1 MSDSIH
7 QDTKGTMAA
16 DEVEL
21 ARMGYK
27 QELHRELG
35 LMQASGRVSFNNF
48 GVSFSIISVITGIP
62 SLFLYGLNT
71 GGPAVM
77 VWGWV
82 VVSFF
87 TTLVGLAMAEV
98 CSAHPTS
105 GGPYF
110 WAAML
115 SEPKNAPLASWIT
128 GWFNLLG
135 QVAVTTGISFACA
148 TFLSTL
154 CTIKTDFVPTAHTTI
169 GIYAAVLV
177 AQGKSQSRTINTFGV
192 RLLHY
197 LNNISVW
204 WHAVGTFSLV
214 VAILAKAPTHQSGTF
229 VFKTF
234 LDNTSADPNNGWGER
249 ASHAYVAVIGI
260 LMAQYTLT
268 GFDASAHMTEETK
281 NAAMSGSIGIVMA
294 IGVSAILGWFLLL
307 GLLFSI
313 QDLDTTLASG
323 TGQPVTQIF
332 LDTVGENG
340 AIVLMIIVIGA
351 MFFCGT
357 FSITSNSR
365 MVWGLPV
372 QKSWITIVGLILQ
385 MFAFA
390 RDGGI
395 PGHKFFNYVNVRW
408 KSPIRTVWL
417 ACFLSFCLGLPSLGS
432 SVAFSAATS
441 IATIGLYISYVRA
454 YIRVGVFS
462 KPLPGNSNRPAGSL
476 SRKVR
481 PWPFH
486 LGAFSYPVA
495 LTAVIWIAFIAIVF
509 ILPQINPVTS
519 QTFNYAIVAVGIVI
533 VYSVGF
539 WLLSARK
546 WFTGPVKQIAAE
558 EMGIN
563 VMEPATAL
571 KFEQEKEKQAKS

>member
-1 MSDSIH
+1 MS
-7 QDTKGTMAA
+7 TAEPA
-16 DEVEL
+16 DEKAGLEDTSIPGAEGDEAEL

-27 QELHRELG
+27 QELKRELG
-35 LMQASGRVSFNNF
+35 LLQNF

-82 VVSFF
+82 IVASA
-87 TTLVGLAMAEV
+87 TMLVGLAMAEV

-148 TFLSTL
+148 NFISTVATFGT
-154 CTIKTDFVPTAHTTI
+154 TFTPTPNTTI
-169 GIYAAVLV
+169 GVYAAILV
-177 AQGKSQSRTINTFGV
+177 AQGLINTFGV
-192 RLLHY
+192 HLLKY

-204 WHAVGTFSLV
+204 WHAVGTTSLV
-214 VAILAKAPTHQSGTF
+214 IAILARAPRHQSAEF
-229 VFKTF
+229 VFRTF
-234 LDNTSADPNNGWGER
+234 IDGTGVNGNEGWGVR
-249 ASHAYVAVIGI
+249 ASHAYVCIIGM

-268 GFDASAHMTEETK
+268 GFDASAHMTEETH
-281 NAAMSGSIGIVMA
+281 NAAMAGSIGIVMA
-294 IGVSAILGWFLLL
+294 IGVSAILGWFLIL

-313 QDLDTTLASG
+313 QDLDSTIASP
-323 TGQPVTQIF
+323 TGEPVAQIF
-332 LDTVGENG
+332 LDTVGERG
-340 AIVLMIIVIGA
+340 AIVLMVIVIGA

-365 MVWGLPV
+365 M
-372 QKSWITIVGLILQ
+372 

-395 PGHKFFNYVNVRW
+395 PGHSFFKRVDAKRG
-408 KSPIRTVWL
+408 SPVRTVWL
-417 ACFLSFCLGLPSLGS
+417 ACTLSFLLALPSLGS

-441 IATIGLYISYVRA
+441 IATIGLYISYAIPVALRVVYRKRFVR
-454 YIRVGVFS
+454 G
-462 KPLPGNSNRPAGSL
+462 
-476 SRKVR
+476 
-481 PWPFH
+481 PFH
-486 LGAFSYPVA
+486 LGVFSMPIA
-495 LTAVIWIAFIAIVF
+495 IAAVSWIGCIAIVF
-509 ILPQINPVTS
+509 LLPQANPVDS
-519 QTFNYAIVAVGIVI
+519 QTLNYAVVAVGIVI

-539 WLLSARK
+539 WLISARK
-546 WFTGPVKQIAAE
+546 WFTGPVRQISAE
-558 EMGIN
+558 EMG
-563 VMEPATAL
+563 MSKDPASGAS
-571 KFEQEKEKQAKS
+571 AKLGGSTSDI

>member
-1 MSDSIH
+1 MSDSMQH
-7 QDTKGTMAA
+7 ETKGNGLAA

-27 QELHRELG
+27 QELNRELG
-35 LMQASGRVSFNNF
+35 LMQNF
-48 GVSFSIISVITGIP
+48 GVSFSIISVITGVP

-82 VVSFF
+82 VVSLF
-87 TTLVGLAMAEV
+87 TLLVGLAMAEV

-148 TFLSTL
+148 TFISTASTL
-154 CTIKTDFVPTAHTTI
+154 KTDFVPTANTNI
-169 GIYAAVLV
+169 GIYAAVLI
-177 AQGKSQSRTINTFGV
+177 AQGTINTFGV
-192 RLLHY
+192 HLLHY

-234 LDNTSADPNNGWGER
+234 LDGTGGWGDR
-249 ASHAYVAVIGI
+249 ASHAYVVVVGI

-294 IGVSAILGWFLLL
+294 IGVSAILGWFLIL

-313 QDLDTTLASG
+313 QDLDATLASE

-340 AIVLMIIVIGA
+340 AIVLMVIVIGA

-365 MVWGLPV
+365 M
-372 QKSWITIVGLILQ
+372 

-395 PGHKFFNYVNVRW
+395 PGHRFFNYVNAKW

-432 SVAFSAATS
+432 TVAFSAATS
-441 IATIGLYISYVRA
+441 IATIGLYISYAIPIALRVIYRDKFVR
-454 YIRVGVFS
+454 G
-462 KPLPGNSNRPAGSL
+462 
-476 SRKVR
+476 
-481 PWPFH
+481 PFH

-495 LTAVIWIAFIAIVF
+495 LTAVVWIAFISIAF
-509 ILPQINPVTS
+509 ILPQVNPVTS
-519 QTFNYAIVAVGIVI
+519 QTFNYSIVAVGIVI
-533 VYSVGF
+533 FYSVGF
-539 WLLSARK
+539 WLISARK

-563 VMEPATAL
+563 VMEPAEAHR
-571 KFEQEKEKQAKS
+571 FEQEKAKQAES

>member
-1 MSDSIH
+1 MSDSVH
-7 QDTKGTMAA
+7 EEPKGNAMKA

-27 QELHRELG
+27 QELRRELG
-35 LMQASGRVSFNNF
+35 LMQNF

-77 VWGWV
+77 VWGWWV
-82 VVSFF
+82 VAIF
-87 TTLVGLAMAEV
+87 TFGVGLSMAEI

-115 SEPKNAPLASWIT
+115 SKPKGAPLASWIT

-148 TFLSTL
+148 TFISTL
-154 CTIKTDFVPTAHTTI
+154 CTIKTDFVPSAKTTI
-169 GIYAAVLV
+169 GIYAAVLA
-177 AQGKSQSRTINTFGV
+177 AQGTINTFGV
-192 RLLHY
+192 HILHY
-197 LNNISVW
+197 LNNISIW
-204 WHAVGTFSLV
+204 WHGIGTFSLV

-234 LDNTSADPNNGWGER
+234 LDGTGGWGDR
-249 ASHAYVAVIGI
+249 ASHAYVVVIGI
-260 LMAQYTLT
+260 LMSQYTIT

-281 NAAMSGSIGIVMA
+281 NAAMAGSLGIIIA
-294 IGVSAILGWFLLL
+294 IGVSAFLGWFLIL

-313 QDLDTTLASG
+313 QDLDRTLASP

-332 LDTVGENG
+332 LDTVGEDG
-340 AIVLMIIVIGA
+340 AIVLMVIVIGA

-365 MVWGLPV
+365 M
-372 QKSWITIVGLILQ
+372 

-395 PGHKFFNYVNVRW
+395 PGHRFFNYVNTQW

-441 IATIGLYISYVRA
+441 IATIGLYTSYGIPIMLRVVYRDRFVR
-454 YIRVGVFS
+454 G
-462 KPLPGNSNRPAGSL
+462 
-476 SRKVR
+476 
-481 PWPFH
+481 PFH
-486 LGAFSYPVA
+486 LGSFSYPIALVSVA
-495 LTAVIWIAFIAIVF
+495 WIVFISIAF
-509 ILPQINPVTS
+509 ILPQLNPVTS
-519 QTFNYAIVAVGIVI
+519 QTFNYAIVAVGIV
-533 VYSVGF
+533 VAYSVGF
-539 WLLSARK
+539 WLVSART

-563 VMEPATAL
+563 VMEPAEAAKL
-571 KFEQEKEKQAKS
+571 ENGKPGSGRSVEKEKEVSQS